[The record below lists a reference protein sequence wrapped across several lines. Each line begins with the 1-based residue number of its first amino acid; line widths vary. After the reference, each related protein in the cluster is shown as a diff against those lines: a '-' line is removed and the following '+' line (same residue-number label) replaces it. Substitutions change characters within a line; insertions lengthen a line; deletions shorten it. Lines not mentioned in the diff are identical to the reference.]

1 MEFPLSIMKFLHWGC
16 LDWGT
21 GPRLLEY
28 ITVDSLSFLRLLVY
42 LLNI

>member
-1 MEFPLSIMKFLHWGC
+1 MEFPLSIMKFLHWGR
-16 LDWGT
+16 LDWDM

-28 ITVDSLSFLRLLVY
+28 ITVDSLSSLRLLVY